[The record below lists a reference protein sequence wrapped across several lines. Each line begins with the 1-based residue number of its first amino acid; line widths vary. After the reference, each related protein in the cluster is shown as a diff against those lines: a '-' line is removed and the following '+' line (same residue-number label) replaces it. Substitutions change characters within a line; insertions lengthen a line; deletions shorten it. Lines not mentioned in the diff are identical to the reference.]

1 MNGRAKAAIAAGQP
15 ILAANPGGV
24 ALPTVEALAAC
35 GVDCLFIDCERTA
48 ISIESVPP
56 LARTAQALGMSAVV
70 RVPTKDAALL
80 TRYLDCKVDGIV
92 LPLVESAAEA
102 QALVATART
111 ATKGGEAQLL
121 LIAQIESIAGHR
133 NLEDIAQVSGIDV
146 ILIGPNDLSHS
157 MGFLGDTS
165 RPELKAAV
173 DDIIGRLVA
182 LGRPFGLPA
191 TAASAPDLVRRGAT
205 FVYATLEG
213 LLRPGV
219 SDLRRAMGVLPAAT
233 ARMRT
238 S

>member
-1 MNGRAKAAIAAGQP
+1 MNLRAKTAIAEGRA
-15 ILAANPGGV
+15 ILAVNPGGV
-24 ALPTVEALAAC
+24 AFAAVEALAAC
-35 GVDCLFIDCERTA
+35 GADCLFIDCERTA

-70 RVPTKDAALL
+70 RVPTKDPALL

-92 LPLVESAAEA
+92 LPQVESAAEA
-102 QALVATART
+102 AALVATART
-111 ATKGGEAQLL
+111 ATKGRETDLL
-121 LIAQIESIAGHR
+121 LVAQIESIAGHR
-133 NLEDIAQVSGIDV
+133 NLEDIAGVPGIDL

-165 RPELKAAV
+165 RPELRAAV
-173 DDIIGRLVA
+173 DDIIERLAA

-191 TAASAPDLVRRGAT
+191 TAATAPDLVRRGAT

-219 SDLRRAMGVLPAAT
+219 SELRRAMEALPVAPPQGGT
-233 ARMRT
+233 P
-238 S
+238 

>member
-1 MNGRAKAAIAAGQP
+1 MTMRAKAAIAQGRV
-15 ILAANPGGV
+15 ILAVNPGGV
-24 ALPTVEALAAC
+24 AFPTVEALAAC
-35 GVDCLFIDCERTA
+35 GADCLFIDCERTA
-48 ISIESVPP
+48 VSIESVPT

-70 RVPTKDAALL
+70 RVPTKDPAFL

-92 LPLVESAAEA
+92 LPQAESPADCRMLVE
-102 QALVATART
+102 TART
-111 ATKGGEAQLL
+111 ATKGRESELL

-133 NLEDIAQVSGIDV
+133 NLEDIAQVPGIDL

-165 RPELKAAV
+165 RPELTAAV
-173 DDIIGRLVA
+173 DDIMARLSA

-191 TAASAPDLVRRGAT
+191 TAATAPDLVRRGAT
-205 FVYATLEG
+205 FLYATLEG

-219 SDLRRAMGVLPAAT
+219 LDLRRGMGAMPGA
-233 ARMRT
+233 